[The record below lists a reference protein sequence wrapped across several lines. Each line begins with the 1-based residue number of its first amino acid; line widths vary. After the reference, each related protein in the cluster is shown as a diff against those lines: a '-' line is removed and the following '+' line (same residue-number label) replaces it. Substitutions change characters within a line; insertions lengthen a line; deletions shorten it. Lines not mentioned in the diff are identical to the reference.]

1 MGAAHEHTQLMDGLP
16 ADCHTDSWPQDRGGG
31 EDLMEACKVPSSF
44 PGKPMCLCATRERT
58 YSTISPPHCT
68 DSHAHRHTHSKRI
81 SQAQHWALCVAAL
94 ASHPEPVENGE
105 WRMDGLLSEWLSGRG
120 CSELDDVAGGERE
133 VRFDGWGGGLIA
145 ERGKA

>member
-1 MGAAHEHTQLMDGLP
+1 MSWCVGAAHEHTQLMDGLP

-68 DSHAHRHTHSKRI
+68 DSHAHRHTHTNSFSYLPFLFPLSFFFSIFLTLAFFKCWKSGVGWKTKEIKCKMPI
-81 SQAQHWALCVAAL
+81 SPLYL
-94 ASHPEPVENGE
+94 E
-105 WRMDGLLSEWLSGRG
+105 M
-120 CSELDDVAGGERE
+120 
-133 VRFDGWGGGLIA
+133 
-145 ERGKA
+145 